1 LRLFAGEK
9 ERSSKGENGTEA
21 VMDPHFKAGKK
32 EKYQTDNE

>member
-1 LRLFAGEK
+1 LWLFAGEK
-9 ERSSKGENGTEA
+9 ERNSKREDGTEA